1 MGTRQHIL
9 QHQPRE
15 TQPHQT
21 GCDVSARSPY
31 LDARGALAYLQ
42 LRSLSCLYYH
52 IKENRL
58 PTLRRGGRYLFDVR
72 ELDAW
77 LRGTNSVELRRKVR

>member
-1 MGTRQHIL
+1 MARQHVL

-15 TQPHQT
+15 SQPHQA
-21 GCDVSARSPY
+21 GVDVGHRSPY
-31 LDARGALAYLQ
+31 LDAREAVAYLR
-42 LRSLSCLYYH
+42 LRSLSCLYHH

-58 PTLRRGGRYLFDVR
+58 PTLRRGGRYLFDMR